1 MPTTSLP
8 PASVYDYLLPQCYL
22 PTVTLC
28 GNYCVDALEST
39 LSSCLN
45 YIETLDPA
53 DQLDCVN
60 NIAQVFTTPIAA
72 KLYLFSLFQVHAA
85 CDHISESLCSTPVVS
100 RFTKLIALDYPDQP
114 PIDIP
119 TNDTIS

>member
-60 NIAQVFTTPIAA
+60 NIAQVFTTPDCSEIV
-72 KLYLFSLFQVHAA
+72 LILFISGARCLRPYFRISLQHP
-85 CDHISESLCSTPVVS
+85 C
-100 RFTKLIALDYPDQP
+100 R
-114 PIDIP
+114 
-119 TNDTIS
+119 